1 MFILTNK
8 KESTTLCLL
17 KFVCE
22 LFFKDGSGDPLFT
35 TVYLKKHH
43 NITDIPIINY
53 HGNRFNTLFYN
64 ARGTFYLAKFLILY
78 LESSKISLN
87 YTQNYNFDA
96 LRNDKKKFF
105 MKSFRNYL
113 LHHHR
118 TLLENSC

>member
-53 HGNRFNTLFYN
+53 HGNRFKDFWIYPVNRY
-64 ARGTFYLAKFLILY
+64 
-78 LESSKISLN
+78 KIVLMPA
-87 YTQNYNFDA
+87 Q
-96 LRNDKKKFF
+96 
-105 MKSFRNYL
+105 
-113 LHHHR
+113 
-118 TLLENSC
+118 